1 MPYRGY
7 LSSRLTVNSFV
18 RNLGGTLGL
27 AIAGTVMSVYPI
39 HQAVLQLTKARNN
52 ILSSSISSLNLDDTE
67 SRSLLSSP
75 QSYLSKL
82 STKDAEHVRDVL
94 TPAYQKGFRII
105 FLISASLSA
114 VAFFLAIWLMPQV
127 GLNRADDQ
135 ALKEEAKKR
144 VEGEM
149 EEDKV

>member
-1 MPYRGY
+1 
-7 LSSRLTVNSFV
+7 
-18 RNLGGTLGL
+18 
-27 AIAGTVMSVYPI
+27 MSVYPI
-39 HQAVLQLTKARNN
+39 HQAVFQLTTSRNN
-52 ILSSSISSLNLDDTE
+52 IVSSSISVLNLDDTE

-75 QSYLSKL
+75 QNYLSKL
-82 STKDAEHVRDVL
+82 STKDADHVRDVL

-105 FLISASLSA
+105 FLISASLAA

-127 GLNRADDQ
+127 GLNRADDK
-135 ALKEEAKKR
+135 ALKEEGKKR